1 MAKRPSRQQSAAAE
15 QMRGTRM
22 RAWFEHL
29 VAASRWSASGVA
41 ILFRGETAA
50 RMELAGGL
58 AALVWIVVLG
68 RSLAEIGVYLV
79 LVFASL
85 SVEAI
90 NTAIEEIVDRVS
102 PERSEFARRAK
113 DLGSA
118 AVMFMLVATS
128 LYVGMLTIATLL
140 GR

>member
-1 MAKRPSRQQSAAAE
+1 
-15 QMRGTRM
+15 M
-22 RAWFEHL
+22 RAWIDHFFSAL
-29 VAASRWSASGVA
+29 RWSSAGVA
-41 ILFRGETAA
+41 DLFRGERAA
-50 RMELAGGL
+50 RMELAAGIIG
-58 AALVWIVVLG
+58 LVWVVAIG

-85 SVEAI
+85 AVEAL

-102 PERSEFARRAK
+102 PEQSEFARRAK

-118 AVMFMLVATS
+118 AVMFMLVGTG
-128 LYVGMLTIATLL
+128 LYLVLLTVAAAM

>member
-1 MAKRPSRQQSAAAE
+1 
-15 QMRGTRM
+15 M

-29 VAASRWSASGVA
+29 VAASRWSASGAA

-50 RMELAGGL
+50 RMELAAAI
-58 AALVWIVVLG
+58 AALVWIVFLG

-79 LVFASL
+79 LVCAAL
-85 SVEAI
+85 SVEAL
-90 NTAIEEIVDRVS
+90 NTAVEEIVDRVS

-118 AVMFMLVATS
+118 AVMFMLVGTGI
-128 LYVGMLTIATLL
+128 YVMMLTIASFL
-140 GR
+140 GS